1 LPLSATDERRYP
13 HAIGG
18 TRAAPTPAKP
28 DGGPWY
34 AALVYEDAAAT
45 ARALGQRY
53 LYVKE
58 KRVYVEPVPA

>member
-1 LPLSATDERRYP
+1 
-13 HAIGG
+13 
-18 TRAAPTPAKP
+18 
-28 DGGPWY
+28 
-34 AALVYEDAAAT
+34 VYEDTAAT